1 MCLYFFVIYIV
12 SLTAQSNNNCN
23 KKNIPH
29 LKRQGS
35 TMQLVVN
42 GKPLLMLAGETGNSS
57 ASDLKYMD
65 IIWAKIV
72 KMHLNTLVVPVY
84 WDLIEPK
91 EGTFN
96 FTLVDIA
103 RQIEKIKLGDYV
115 FSVHHEYSWPY
126 APKTEGKNPR
136 YCGMI
141 IMISPNEYYIAGR
154 GMIVTFESA
163 AKDGTIA
170 GIGSMEEGQFING
183 KWIPGLHM
191 NGDQS
196 HQGRHMDLPGNTFS
210 IQKVLLYKYK

>member
-1 MCLYFFVIYIV
+1 MCFNFLFIFIV
-12 SLTAQSNNNCN
+12 SLAAQP
-23 KKNIPH
+23 KNHLIKEDIPR

-35 TMQLVVN
+35 TMQLIVN
-42 GKPLLMLAGETGNSS
+42 DKPLLMLAGETGNSS
-57 ASDLKYMD
+57 ASDLKNMD
-65 IIWAKIV
+65 TIWAKIV

-163 AKDGTIA
+163 SKDGTIA
-170 GIGSMEEGQFING
+170 G
-183 KWIPGLHM
+183 
-191 NGDQS
+191 
-196 HQGRHMDLPGNTFS
+196 
-210 IQKVLLYKYK
+210 